1 MRKCL
6 MILLILWISCTGS
19 LWAAGFQLFNEGSAR
34 VMGLGAA
41 VTGRT
46 DMVEAVW
53 YNPSATAFL
62 EGPEFMTGL
71 ALVMP
76 SVEFDSDNGRDYEM
90 TDRVHPLPFLYAA
103 YPLNDRFTLNF
114 SFNVPYG
121 LTTDWDDDWE
131 GRYEAVYTSLRCYFF
146 TPSIA
151 VKLTDRLSFGFGA
164 QVVYADA
171 ELRKSLVSTTT
182 PGVDITTKL
191 TGDDWE
197 AGWLVSL
204 TYKIWEHTS
213 LGIIYRSQINL
224 HLEGDAKYYN
234 TDKTAILPLPGGGFT
249 RVNPASLAFR
259 NGDGEVFLDLPDTL
273 SVGITT
279 RVFPRWTLSLDFLW
293 SGWSTYEQLKY
304 KYEYKPGEFP
314 AKPGSIIQPKDW
326 DDVLAVRFGVEY
338 ALSDTW
344 TLRFGYVYD
353 PSPIDD
359 DTRGAELPTNDR
371 QLFNFGMGYRKGN
384 LGVNFAYTYLTMEDS
399 HPGEETSYLRG
410 TYEGEA
416 HIVAFD
422 LSYRF

>member
-1 MRKCL
+1 MRKRL
-6 MILLILWISCTGS
+6 MILLMLWISCTGS

-53 YNPSATAFL
+53 YNPSATAFFKD
-62 EGPEFMTGL
+62 PEVMTGL

-76 SVEFDSDNGRDYEM
+76 SVEFESDSGRDYEM
-90 TDRVHPLPFLYAA
+90 TDMVHPLPFLYAA

-121 LTTDWDDDWE
+121 LTTDWDGDWE

-171 ELRKSLVSTTT
+171 ELRKYLVPGT
-182 PGVDITTKL
+182 PIKTKL
-191 TGDDWE
+191 TGDDWA

-204 TYKIWEHTS
+204 TYKIREDTAI
-213 LGIIYRSQINL
+213 GIIYRSQINL

-234 TDKTAILPLPGGGFT
+234 TEGIFLGPLP
-249 RVNPASLAFR
+249 ASSLFI
-259 NGDGEVFLDLPDTL
+259 NGDGEVLLDLPDTL

-279 RVFPRWTLSLDFLW
+279 RVIPRLTLSFDLLW
-293 SGWSTYEQLKY
+293 SGWSTYDQLKF
-304 KYEYKPGEFP
+304 KYEYEPGEFP

-359 DTRGAELPTNDR
+359 DTRGAELPTDDR